1 MAPAVGEW
9 LRSRHALVP
18 DVDVEDLAARF
29 AVPSLRKAEWTHVA
43 HLAVGAW
50 HVDRHGAA
58 DALVRLRDG
67 IRRLNVSIGGANTPS
82 SGYHETIT
90 AAYVTLL
97 AAFLGTCP
105 ELPLAARIVRMLTS
119 PLADRDMLFTF
130 YSRERLLS
138 TEARARWVDPDLA
151 PLRLDAVA
159 GRREP
164 A

>member
-1 MAPAVGEW
+1 MT
-9 LRSRHALVP
+9 SRTSPHASRCRRC
-18 DVDVEDLAARF
+18 AR
-29 AVPSLRKAEWTHVA
+29 PSGRTSPTSPSERGTW
-43 HLAVGAW
+43 
-50 HVDRHGAA
+50 DRYGAA

-67 IRRLNVSIGGANTPS
+67 IRRLNLSIGGANTPS

-97 AAFLGTCP
+97 AALLDTCP
-105 ELPLAARIVRMLTS
+105 ELPLADRIVRLLTS

-138 TEARARWVDPDLA
+138 IDARARWVDPDLA

-159 GRREP
+159 GRPEP